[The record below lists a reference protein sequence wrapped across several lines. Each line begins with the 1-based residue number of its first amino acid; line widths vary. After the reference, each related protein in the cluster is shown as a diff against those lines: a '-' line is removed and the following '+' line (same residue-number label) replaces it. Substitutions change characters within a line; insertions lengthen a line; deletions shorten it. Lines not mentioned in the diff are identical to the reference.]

1 MIIDSI
7 QNIGRYAHLNP
18 RFAQVADFLST
29 HKLEEMPNGHYE
41 IDGQE
46 LFVNIVEAQPKKRED
61 AKLETHDQMIDIQIL
76 LSGSE
81 QHGFCPRALLAPA
94 TYDQGNDI
102 SFYDAAYDSL
112 FAVHPG
118 FAVIYFPEDA
128 HAPAICG
135 QPIRKAIF
143 KVKK

>member
-7 QNIGRYAHLNP
+7 QNIGQYAHLNP
-18 RFAQVADFLST
+18 RFLQVAEFLAA

-41 IDGQE
+41 IDGLE

-76 LSGSE
+76 LSGQE
-81 QHGFCPRALLAPA
+81 KHGYCPRGILPA
-94 TYDQGNDI
+94 TSYDQSNDI
-102 SFYDAAYDSL
+102 SFYDTAYDSI

-118 FAVIYFPEDA
+118 YAVIYFSEDA
-128 HAPAICG
+128 HAPAICEH
-135 QPIRKAIF
+135 PIRKAIF